1 MRRLES
7 YALRRAGDIKHFQRD
22 LHNIS
27 DWRLDPRKNAGVED
41 MVRDMAT
48 QEAAAKEAGE
58 AAKGKAKDG
67 LKEML
72 GGCGTAGRTFV
83 VTFLFDI
90 IFCTV

>member
-1 MRRLES
+1 MPGGEADHLRRLES

-72 GGCGTAGRTFV
+72 GGWYEDQKQYDTRKT
-83 VTFLFDI
+83 
-90 IFCTV
+90 